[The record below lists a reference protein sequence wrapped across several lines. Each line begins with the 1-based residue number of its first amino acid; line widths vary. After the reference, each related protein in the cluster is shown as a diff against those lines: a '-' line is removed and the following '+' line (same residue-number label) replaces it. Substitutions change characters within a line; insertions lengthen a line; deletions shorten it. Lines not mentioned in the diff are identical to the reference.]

1 LQWLTL
7 EEIEGCREKFIFYCI
22 EVPLMSLK
30 CVICGREGVPLLE
43 ANLKDRGYALICA
56 ECWQRLM
63 AENKII
69 IGGGSGCPC
78 G

>member
-1 LQWLTL
+1 
-7 EEIEGCREKFIFYCI
+7 
-22 EVPLMSLK
+22 MSLK